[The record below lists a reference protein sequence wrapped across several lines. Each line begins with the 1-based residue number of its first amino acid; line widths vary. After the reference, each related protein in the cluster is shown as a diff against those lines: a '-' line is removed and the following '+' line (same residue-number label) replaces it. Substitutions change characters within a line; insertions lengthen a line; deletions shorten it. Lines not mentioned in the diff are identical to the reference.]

1 MARRL
6 LKYPICADI
15 CKITFS
21 VKKIQPFSSL
31 LTLLI
36 LSQLRPGSFLRL
48 AASESDDLRLQHQS
62 EYFNSL
68 LDETRLV
75 CFLVGVFGLIYTI
88 FNLGFLSSQIS
99 NPFFLN
105 LTILLG
111 LVGFVNF
118 MLYPNVLK
126 YCLVNGIRNQ
136 GLLRSMNGFMT
147 GFSAALLVLLFS
159 FPITGLG
166 LSLILIPAPIIY
178 GYYSRKYIDQTY
190 RGEGVR
196 FSVLAIFNQDLKRI
210 AWFSFTLIFIT
221 LVLAFVGIFMGII

>member
-1 MARRL
+1 MNSEEDNTKKVSYKDQL
-6 LKYPICADI
+6 YYTDDIFHESELPTAD
-15 CKITFS
+15 F
-21 VKKIQPFSSL
+21 
-31 LTLLI
+31 
-36 LSQLRPGSFLRL
+36 
-48 AASESDDLRLQHQS
+48 DDLAPRMTQVMPKW
-62 EYFNSL
+62 

-88 FNLGFLSSQIS
+88 LNLDFLSSQIS

-111 LVGFVNF
+111 FAGFINF

-126 YCLVNGIRNQ
+126 YCLVNGIKNQ

-147 GFSAALLVLLFS
+147 VFSALLLVFLFS

-178 GYYSRKYIDQTY
+178 GYYSRKYIDETY

-221 LVLAFVGIFMGII
+221 LVLAFVGIFMGIF